1 MSMTCSAEVVDSAW
15 GCTYQEVINAVGHP
29 NVKICFVKVTKLDD
43 FATRISE
50 LVLDTSWMIGL
61 DHGVRRAYDTTVR
74 ETVEALVKVF
84 KDTSAAG
91 LIGTEFGETMV
102 SIGSARALE
111 KIFDHKRIPLA
122 ELWKPQVKQNE
133 GFDFHTL
140 CTDEII
146 NFGEAKYSGT
156 SSPHGLAIN
165 QADGFLAAEKHLRD
179 RIHLINLVSQPA
191 IDQLDN
197 DQYGVVAAF
206 SVNANNPLTVL
217 KNAALSAGAVVG
229 KHAITNFYLVGVS
242 DEC

>member
-1 MSMTCSAEVVDSAW
+1 MTYSPAVVDSDW
-15 GCTYQEVINAVGHP
+15 GCTYQEVISALGHA
-29 NVKICFVKVTKLDD
+29 NIKVCFVKVTKLDD

-50 LVLDTSWMIGL
+50 LVLDTSWMTGL

-74 ETVEALVKVF
+74 ETAEALVKVF
-84 KDTSAAG
+84 KDTSATGVVGA
-91 LIGTEFGETMV
+91 EFGETMV

-133 GFDFHTL
+133 GFDFHTV
-140 CTDEII
+140 CTDEFI
-146 NFGEAKYSGT
+146 NFGEAKYSGS

-165 QADGFLAAEKHLRD
+165 QADDFLEAEKHLRD

-191 IDQLDN
+191 INQLDS
-197 DQYGVVAAF
+197 DQFGVVAAF
-206 SVNANNPLTVL
+206 SVNADNPLIVL
-217 KNAALSAGAVVG
+217 KNAANTASTVVAR
-229 KHAITNFYLVGVS
+229 HAITNFYLVGVS